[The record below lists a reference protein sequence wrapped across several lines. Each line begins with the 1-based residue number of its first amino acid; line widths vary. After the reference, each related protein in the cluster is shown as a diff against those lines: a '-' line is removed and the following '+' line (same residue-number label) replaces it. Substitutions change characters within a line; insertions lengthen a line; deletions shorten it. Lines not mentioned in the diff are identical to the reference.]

1 MKIFDDEEYNQTYT
15 QYLQANVR
23 GDFETAAKLAKI
35 LSEKNHA
42 DPEFQKFLKALGIE
56 GWTPEKDKIRK
67 QLNGE
72 YAKLRRDMTRKKKY
86 GPRPKKASGS

>member
-1 MKIFDDEEYNQTYT
+1 MKIFDDEEYNQIYT

-23 GDFETAAKLAKI
+23 GDFETAVKLAKI

-56 GWTPEKDKIRK
+56 GWSPEKDV
-67 QLNGE
+67 
-72 YAKLRRDMTRKKKY
+72 
-86 GPRPKKASGS
+86 